1 MKVPISWL
9 KEFLNFNLTPQE
21 VADALT
27 LAGLEVE
34 GIEMSPLSFSGVVVG
49 SVVEVSKHPNAD
61 KLQVATVFDGAESFQ
76 VVCGAPNCRAGIKTA
91 FAKIGAALKDESGKE
106 FKIKRSKL
114 RDVESFG
121 MLCSEA
127 ELGLSV
133 NHDGIMELP
142 EEWQVG
148 QPLEAFYSDAILEVS
163 LTPNLG
169 HCLSIYGIA
178 RELSAILGL
187 PLDKLEFSVHEAGK
201 PIGELVRLS
210 LIDKTQC
217 PRYACRLVENVQVG
231 PSPDWLKKRVESAGV
246 RSINNVV
253 DIGNFVMLEIGQP
266 LHMFDA
272 SCISGHHIIVTSQTA
287 HSKLETLDG
296 VQRDVPPDALL
307 ICDDSKP
314 LAFAGVM
321 GGMSSAVTDKTRSI
335 LIEAA
340 VFTPQSIRK
349 TTKVLS
355 LRSDSSN
362 RFEKGIDPNGVINA
376 LNRAA
381 SLLEEIAGGT
391 VAAGYL
397 DQKAHAFEGKKI
409 ACRLNRVNEL
419 LGTQLSL
426 SEEQEIFR
434 RLGFSAVVE
443 GSHAL
448 LVSVPSYRNDISI
461 EADLIEEV
469 ARIYGYNNIPRRPP
483 RHIASTILPAPMYMM
498 EKKARSRLIAEGL
511 QECVTCD
518 LISPVQA
525 EMGVENALS
534 KESLIS
540 VLHPSSIDQ
549 SVLRA
554 SLLPG
559 LLQVVKYNRDHS
571 NDHISGFEIG
581 RIHFK
586 DGENFKEFSTAGI
599 VMTGNASPYHWDPKP
614 REVDFFDLKGIVE
627 NFLASLHIGPVAFV
641 RSHLHNFHPGRQAS
655 IKVGDHTIGVLGEV
669 HPNHI
674 QKLDIGQRVY
684 FAEINLQDV
693 LQLAPK
699 LCQVA
704 EINPYPG
711 SERDWTITVSDE
723 MTIARLLEIINESS
737 SRLLEQVYLLD
748 LYKSD
753 QIGQNK
759 KNVTFRFYYR
769 DQKKTIAYETV
780 EKEHARLTEAV
791 QKKLEV

>member
-21 VADALT
+21 LADALT

-34 GIEMSPLSFSGVVVG
+34 GIEMSPLSFSAVVVG
-49 SVVEVSKHPNAD
+49 SIVEVSKHPNAD
-61 KLQVATVFDGAESFQ
+61 KLQVATVSDGVESFQ

-91 FAKIGAALKDESGKE
+91 FAKVGATLKDESGKE

-127 ELGLSV
+127 ELGLSI

-169 HCLSIYGIA
+169 HCMSIYGIA

-187 PLDKLEFSVHEAGK
+187 PLDKLEFPVHEAGK
-201 PIGELVRLS
+201 PIGEQVRLS

-272 SCISGHHIIVTSQTA
+272 SCISGHHIIVTSQTP
-287 HSKLETLDG
+287 HTTLETLDS
-296 VQRDVPPDALL
+296 VQRDIPPDALL
-307 ICDDSKP
+307 ICDESKP

-349 TTKVLS
+349 TTKILS

-397 DQKAHAFEGKKI
+397 DQKAHVFESKKI

-426 SEEQEIFR
+426 SEVQEIFR
-434 RLGFSAVVE
+434 RLEFSAVVE
-443 GSHAL
+443 GSHTL
-448 LVSVPSYRNDISI
+448 IVSVPSYRNDISI

-518 LISPVQA
+518 LISPLQA

-549 SVLRA
+549 SVLRS

-627 NFLASLHIGPVAFV
+627 NFLAGLHIGPVAFV

-655 IKVGDHTIGVLGEV
+655 IKVGDQTIGVLGEV

-699 LCQVA
+699 LCHVA

-723 MTIARLLEIINESS
+723 MTIARLLEIIKESS

-753 QIGQNK
+753 QIGQDK
-759 KNVTFRFYYR
+759 RNVTFRFYYR

>member
-34 GIEMSPLSFSGVVVG
+34 GIEVAPLAFSGVIVG
-49 SVVEVSKHPNAD
+49 SIVQVCKHPNAD
-61 KLQVATVFDGAESFQ
+61 KLQVATVTDGVESFQ

-91 FAKIGAALKDESGKE
+91 FAKVGATLKDESGKE

-121 MLCSEA
+121 MLCSQA
-127 ELGLSV
+127 ELGLSK

-142 EEWQVG
+142 DEWQVG
-148 QPLEAFYSDAILEVS
+148 QPLETFYSDAILEVS

-169 HCLSIYGIA
+169 HCMSIYGIA

-187 PLDKLEFSVHEAGK
+187 PLTNLDFPVHEVGE
-201 PIGELVRLS
+201 PIGKKIRLS
-210 LIDKTQC
+210 LIDKKQC
-217 PRYACRLVENVQVG
+217 LRYACRLIENVQVG
-231 PSPDWLKKRVESAGV
+231 PSPDWLKKRIESAGV

-253 DIGNFVMLEIGQP
+253 DVGNFVMLEMGQP

-272 SCISGHHIIVTSQTA
+272 SRIEGHHLIVTSQTA
-287 HSKLETLDG
+287 YTTLETLDTA
-296 VQRDVPPDALL
+296 QRNIPPNALL
-307 ICDDSKP
+307 ICDDNKP

-340 VFTPQSIRK
+340 VFSPQSIRK
-349 TTKVLS
+349 TTKILS

-362 RFEKGIDPNGVINA
+362 RFEKGIDPNGLINA
-376 LNRAA
+376 LDRAA
-381 SLLEEIAGGT
+381 SLLQEIAGGT
-391 VAAGYL
+391 VVSGYL
-397 DQKAHAFEGKKI
+397 DQKTRAFEDKRI

-426 SEEQEIFR
+426 SEVQEIFH
-434 RLGFSAVVE
+434 RLRFHNVIE
-443 GSHAL
+443 GSHSL
-448 LVSVPSYRNDISI
+448 IVSIPSYRNDISI
-461 EADLIEEV
+461 EADLIEEI

-483 RHIASTILPAPMYMM
+483 RHIASTILPAPMYIM
-498 EKKARSRLIAEGL
+498 EKTARSRLIAEGL

-518 LISPVQA
+518 LISPIQA
-525 EMGVENALS
+525 EMGLENALS

-549 SVLRA
+549 SVLRP

-559 LLQVVKYNRDHS
+559 LLQVVKYNHNHS
-571 NDHISGFEIG
+571 NDNLCGFEIG
-581 RIHFK
+581 RIHFR
-586 DGENFKEFSTAGI
+586 DGENFREFSTAGI
-599 VMTGNASPYHWDPKP
+599 VMTGKSSLYHWDPKP
-614 REVDFFDLKGIVE
+614 REVDFFDLKGIIE
-627 NFLASLHIGPVAFV
+627 NFLASLHIGAVAFV

-655 IKVGDHTIGVLGEV
+655 IKVRDQTIGVLGEV
-669 HPNHI
+669 HPSHI
-674 QKLDIGQRVY
+674 QKLDIGQRIY

-693 LQLAPK
+693 LQLTPK
-699 LCQVA
+699 SRQVA
-704 EINPYPG
+704 EINPFPG
-711 SERDWTITVSDE
+711 SERDWTITVSEE
-723 MTIARLLEIINESS
+723 MTIGKLLDIIKESS

-748 LYKSD
+748 LYKSN
-753 QIGQNK
+753 QIGQDNK
-759 KNVTFRFYYR
+759 NATFRFYYR
-769 DQKKTIAYETV
+769 DQKKTIAFETV
-780 EKEHARLTEAV
+780 EKEHARLIEAV